1 MERTDIEF
9 VFSNPND
16 VIRARKIAE
25 AMISVFYQNGREW
38 LPLYDMEKV
47 NADGWIHYPGRYA
60 EHEDVSALKWLW
72 FNYRDEYRKSGRRGM
87 SGSARNED
95 AERILR
101 KMKRDGC
108 RLILEDCDDIEG
120 TRLIEHRYF
129 EDFFSMFCF
138 LIAAYLPGATFEG
151 MRRAEINGYAKQYLT
166 HAVYD
171 GSRLTFEQ
179 MEGRPVYA
187 TLIVSW
193 TREGDKLFKSCGRFA
208 YARVE
213 LITEDCEAVR
223 NDKEIAAWLCKV
235 NDVQMEMV
243 SARLKF
249 THAYYPLIMIY
260 APSRAICEK
269 YAKELSEILKE
280 KEFRHTIVFSEE

>member
-72 FNYRDEYRKSGRRGM
+72 FNYRDEYRKSGRRGKFT
-87 SGSARNED
+87 GTPNAD
-95 AERILR
+95 AEEMLG
-101 KMKRDGC
+101 KMKCSGG
-108 RLILEDCDDIEG
+108 RLVLDDCGDIEG
-120 TRLIEHRYF
+120 ARMIEHRYF
-129 EDFFSMFCF
+129 DDFFSMFCF
-138 LIAAYLPGATFEG
+138 IIAAYLPEAAFEG
-151 MRRAEINGYAKQYLT
+151 MRRATVDGYAQRYLT

-179 MEGRPVYA
+179 MEGMPVYA
-187 TLIVSW
+187 TIIVAW
-193 TREGDKLFKSCGRFA
+193 TREEDKFVKSCRRFPF
-208 YARVE
+208 ARVE
-213 LITEDCEAVR
+213 LITEDCETVKQDAGIR
-223 NDKEIAAWLCKV
+223 DWICGV
-235 NDVQMEMV
+235 NYVKMEMV
-243 SARLKF
+243 SAQLKF
-249 THAYYPLIMIY
+249 MHASYPLIRID
-260 APSRAICEK
+260 AASGEICEK
-269 YAKELSEILKE
+269 YAHKLRGILEE
-280 KEFRHTIVFSEE
+280 KGIRYRMTFSEE